1 MGDIER
7 GLIDISRSR
16 EIIYIESIMVIRDRR
31 YISVSSAHR
40 AASSHGVG
48 NRPHS
53 SKNSINISRLTL
65 FGGFFIFVMGMYLYA
80 RALHAVSLNS
90 TDMSN
95 KQQPQM
101 MMNHGHQGGAI
112 GSGGG
117 RMSSK
122 RDRFMNHNNNI
133 IRDENNGGWID
144 NSDMQQDIE
153 DQDITEELDDN
164 GGKEQQYDEELKK
177 DELKDENKDANAA
190 ADAPSN
196 KLDDTSTSSYNTP
209 WHGKEP
215 PTPPWWL
222 ESDPDDSFERIY
234 ISDEEKTK
242 YKHLRNLGKGGDVNK
257 GNGIKHFFNPMCRHY
272 RFNDEKDF
280 PTVSV
285 IMTTQNEP
293 DDWISL
299 SVESILARTPH
310 HLLKEVIIVDDN
322 GVPGHHGLP
331 ANIRKNVNEEEWTYI
346 QSLSPKV
353 KVIKHDDREGCAR
366 SRLTGAKIATG
377 EVLMFVDSHIE
388 MLSSTWYHH
397 LAIPIIENPHT
408 ISMQTID
415 VIDDLGT
422 KDYGAGVGPLQ
433 YGIVN
438 TEFWFGYQAD
448 RFGDYGEPLDPTKFT
463 DEEKAE
469 RKKMKYQT
477 ETPHKREPY
486 ETPFGPGSLFAIRA
500 DEFWRLGGYDEGLFV
515 WGGENTEM
523 AFKIWMCGGRMLMV
537 PCSRVGHM
545 YRQHKEKDGRG
556 ALTRWPPTLPQEMTD
571 RLGCAYK
578 NETYTGRFIVL
589 KHPADNF
596 TRITTRNNMRVME
609 TWVGDHEA
617 KYAYYKRLFGQETL
631 KPEFQQFINEW
642 KVDPAAQKQIRVKQE
657 NKCHVS
663 RCCSN
668 PHQLILCVVFIVC
681 CIIISV

>member
-16 EIIYIESIMVIRDRR
+16 EIIYIESIMVVRDRR

-53 SKNSINISRLTL
+53 KNSINIGRLIL
-65 FGGFFIFVMGMYLYA
+65 FGGFFIFVMGGMYLYA

-133 IRDENNGGWID
+133 IRDKNSGGWID

-234 ISDEEKTK
+234 ISDEEKAK

-272 RFNDEKDF
+272 RFNDDKDF

-331 ANIRKNVNEEEWTYI
+331 ANIRKNVNEEEWIYI

-663 RCCSN
+663 RCSSN